1 MSTPVV
7 EALSPAATQAVAAKV
22 LTGAW
27 SGRALVKLLG
37 ELEKW
42 DVVIEA
48 KKAKVNKLWI
58 GSMIGAFVGF
68 ILMFVL
74 FPYGIALFLI
84 PFVLIFIFKKQL
96 NGLEAADIPDELR
109 KSVRPVLKQL
119 GQDLH
124 PEEKIKGTIQL
135 TGIDESRCKLKKDLP
150 PGHNRSLKLSVYET
164 EVCDLRLPL
173 ADGSTAVLRLNNTFH
188 KLERSYRT
196 TRGKYK
202 SKTKWKKAVTA
213 TAMLIPP
220 VRWNWEPARMQ
231 KYVDKVNEK
240 LSFAEKNGVM
250 AARLDRYYKFKG
262 IGNARVATV
271 PAEDIMKLFVR
282 LSGMRPA
289 GGTR

>member
-7 EALSPAATQAVAAKV
+7 EALSPAAEAAVAAKV

-27 SGRALVKLLG
+27 SGRGLVKLLG
-37 ELEKW
+37 ELEKL

-48 KKAKVNKLWI
+48 KKARMKKLWI

-74 FPYGIALFLI
+74 FPYGIPLFLI
-84 PFVLIFIFKKQL
+84 PFVLIFVFKKKL
-96 NGLEAADIPDELR
+96 NGFEAADIPDELR
-109 KSVRPVLKQL
+109 KVLRPVLKQL

-135 TGIDESRCKLKKDLP
+135 AGIDESRCKLKKDLP
-150 PGHNRSLKLSVYET
+150 PGHNRSLKLSVYEA

-231 KYVDKVNEK
+231 KYMDKVNEK
-240 LSFAEKNGVM
+240 LSFAEKNGVL

-262 IGNARVATV
+262 IGNAPATTV
-271 PAEDIMKLFVR
+271 PAEDVMKLFVR

-289 GGTR
+289 GGTQ

>member
-1 MSTPVV
+1 MSTPMGD
-7 EALSPAATQAVAAKV
+7 ALSPAATQAMEAKV

-37 ELEKW
+37 EFERW

-48 KKAKVNKLWI
+48 KKATMNKLWI
-58 GSMIGAFVGF
+58 GSMIGTFVGF
-68 ILMFVL
+68 IVTVFFLPYAFPLFV
-74 FPYGIALFLI
+74 I
-84 PFVLIFIFKKQL
+84 PFVLIFVFKKKL
-96 NGLEAADIPDELR
+96 NKLEAADIPDELR

-119 GQDLH
+119 EQDLH

-135 TGIDESRCKLKKDLP
+135 AGIDPSRCKLKKDLP
-150 PGHNRSLKLSVYET
+150 PGHNRSLTLSVYES

-173 ADGSTAVLRLNNTFH
+173 TDGSTAVLRLNNTFH

-196 TRGKYK
+196 SRGKYK

-262 IGNARVATV
+262 IGSAPVATV
-271 PAEDIMKLFVR
+271 PPEDIMKLFVR

-289 GGTR
+289 GGAQ

>member
-48 KKAKVNKLWI
+48 KKAKMNKLWI

-84 PFVLIFIFKKQL
+84 PFVLIFIFKKKL
-96 NGLEAADIPDELR
+96 NGFEAADIADELR

-124 PEEKIKGTIQL
+124 QEEKIKGTIQL

-196 TRGKYK
+196 SRGKYK

-262 IGNARVATV
+262 IGNAPVATV

-289 GGTR
+289 GGAR